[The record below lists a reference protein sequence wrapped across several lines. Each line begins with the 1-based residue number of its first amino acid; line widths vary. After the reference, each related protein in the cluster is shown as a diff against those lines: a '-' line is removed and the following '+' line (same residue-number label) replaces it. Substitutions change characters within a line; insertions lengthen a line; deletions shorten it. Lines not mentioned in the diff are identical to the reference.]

1 MIFDILKM
9 LKKYPEGK
17 GKTKITATI
26 DNTVNE
32 QFEKYIE
39 ETGVYNKS
47 ALVEE
52 LIKKQIIEDKKK
64 K

>member
-1 MIFDILKM
+1 MK
-9 LKKYPEGK
+9 KKYPEGK

-26 DNTVNE
+26 DSGVNKE
-32 QFEKYIE
+32 FENYIK

-52 LIKKQIIEDKKK
+52 LIKKQIIEDKKNK
-64 K
+64 

>member
-1 MIFDILKM
+1 MK
-9 LKKYPEGK
+9 KKYPEGK

-52 LIKKQIIEDKKK
+52 LIKKQIIEDKNKK
-64 K
+64 